1 MAKKK
6 GGSGFQFP
14 AVAFVGGLLVGLLGI
29 LVAFMAVTES
39 DYVGAGVALLASA
52 TAFGLLT
59 LAALRG

>member
-1 MAKKK
+1 MSKKS

-29 LVAFMAVTES
+29 LIAFMAVTES
-39 DYVGAGVALLASA
+39 DYAGAGLSLLASA
-52 TAFGLLT
+52 VAFGLLS